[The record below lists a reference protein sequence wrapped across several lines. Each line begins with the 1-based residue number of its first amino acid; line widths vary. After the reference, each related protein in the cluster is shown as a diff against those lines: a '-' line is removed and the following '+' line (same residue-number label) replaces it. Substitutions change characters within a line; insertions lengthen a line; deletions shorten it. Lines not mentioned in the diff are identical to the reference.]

1 MENKVVYDSSMTMA
15 NESMN
20 FISRILAA
28 LIKLFEKQ
36 SKTEQ
41 EKDIVNV
48 FKEHKGNF
56 LTFPA
61 NDNFM
66 GLANKEG
73 LLCIRFQNE
82 GKDYVLFRDSD
93 LDIAQKCA
101 NECRYN
107 DLDLELSPTEFINTA
122 NDEPLIVVE
131 GFKTVD
137 EINQFREDVKNMS
150 KEDRFSFTSIYYGD
164 GFAIIAY
171 KKDTS
176 KITDLINEQ
185 YSVHDLSDKDYNN
198 ISVESIDR
206 KIEKADKEIKSTA
219 KEQTKSKD
227 IER

>member
-66 GLANKEG
+66 DLANKEG

-93 LDIAQKCA
+93 LDVAQKCA

-122 NDEPLIVVE
+122 QIDP
-131 GFKTVD
+131 
-137 EINQFREDVKNMS
+137 S
-150 KEDRFSFTSIYYGD
+150 KCM
-164 GFAIIAY
+164 
-171 KKDTS
+171 
-176 KITDLINEQ
+176 
-185 YSVHDLSDKDYNN
+185 HDDCAAN
-198 ISVESIDR
+198 I
-206 KIEKADKEIKSTA
+206 
-219 KEQTKSKD
+219 
-227 IER
+227 

>member
-66 GLANKEG
+66 DLATFVIRNGLEVLMMILLPLMLIPMILG
-73 LLCIRFQNE
+73 LVISIFQAATQIQDQLLSFLPKLIIILLILYFGFTPGMNLIGSYFQDVMQIIPEYIR
-82 GKDYVLFRDSD
+82 
-93 LDIAQKCA
+93 
-101 NECRYN
+101 
-107 DLDLELSPTEFINTA
+107 
-122 NDEPLIVVE
+122 
-131 GFKTVD
+131 
-137 EINQFREDVKNMS
+137 NM
-150 KEDRFSFTSIYYGD
+150 
-164 GFAIIAY
+164 
-171 KKDTS
+171 
-176 KITDLINEQ
+176 
-185 YSVHDLSDKDYNN
+185 
-198 ISVESIDR
+198 
-206 KIEKADKEIKSTA
+206 
-219 KEQTKSKD
+219 
-227 IER
+227 